1 MRHIDLRNGTLAN
14 RVHAGDAL
22 ERLRLDESGPRPGLV
37 LDFDDNLATMS
48 WLDGYL
54 TPIVEDS
61 GNGTVV
67 VLCSSEDTGEHIA
80 ATLRRRGL
88 AVLAASSRD
97 QLHAGRFQLL
107 GDVTGEQREAFDVVT
122 TFGHALVADVA
133 SALELTV
140 EAAQQRLTDLL
151 HKRLI
156 QRERDGRAYVYSV
169 PALSLAALAVA

>member
-1 MRHIDLRNGTLAN
+1 MRHIDLRTGTLAN

-22 ERLRLDESGPRPGLV
+22 ERLRLDGSGPGLV

-54 TPIVEDS
+54 TPIVSDPKI
-61 GNGTVV
+61 GTVV
-67 VLCSSEDTGEHIA
+67 VLCSSEDTREHIA

-97 QLHAGRFQLL
+97 QLHAGKFQLL
-107 GDVTGEQREAFDVVT
+107 GDVTGEQSEAFDVVT

-133 SALELTV
+133 AALDLTI

-156 QRERDGRAYVYSV
+156 QREKDGRAYAYSV